1 MSDAGRFEVW
11 RLNSLILAGDRR
23 HLAPRNRLL
32 SDLPGAK
39 TNETV
44 CSIVRRYGCDIERV
58 FGPIRRSIILSGSIL
73 FELGDL
79 LLPIPLRLSRRT
91 GSGLGPMASLR
102 PQTNC
107 RVCFKEAPVLGT
119 ETSRTGS
126 FE

>member
-44 CSIVRRYGCDIERV
+44 CSIVRRYGLRYRKGFWTYTKV
-58 FGPIRRSIILSGSIL
+58 YN
-73 FELGDL
+73 
-79 LLPIPLRLSRRT
+79 PLRLN
-91 GSGLGPMASLR
+91 P
-102 PQTNC
+102 
-107 RVCFKEAPVLGT
+107 F
-119 ETSRTGS
+119 
-126 FE
+126 